1 MDAGIEVDQ
10 LQRGIVDY
18 YAAQYGV
25 ALAAFDR
32 YLQESPEDPV
42 KAYYFY
48 GLTLRALGDPVQA
61 ITYWDKV
68 IQGDSVHLFWDDA
81 WEQKAYTQWAYLEE
95 YESATQTLLDFVD
108 KASGHPRAAE
118 FLFESALIAEK
129 TENIEQAAELFKRVN
144 SYYPNYERAVQSL
157 FLAGI
162 NEYRLEKYQDALI
175 VFQQFLSLVTTLED
189 RAAAYLWIGK
199 TQHEFGD
206 LESAKASWETAASID
221 PTGYYSERARDILHD
236 VEPFSPP
243 QDYDLIYDLQRE
255 REEAENWLHM
265 TFAIPSETDLSSLG
279 ELANDQRIQRG
290 LELWRLGLF
299 NLARSEFEQ
308 VRLYAVNDPANSYR
322 LTNFL
327 VDLGCY
333 RIAILTARQVLDLA
347 LMDDADTMS
356 APAYFN
362 HIRFGSYFADT
373 IISLANEYGFHP
385 LFLFS
390 LVRQESLFDPHISSS
405 AGARGLMQIMPSTG
419 EEIQKNLGYPENYTV
434 EDLLRPEV
442 NLTFG
447 VDYLDAQR
455 DYFDGNIYAAL
466 AAYNGGPGN
475 AAIWLS
481 AAPDDFDL
489 FLEVVRFVETR
500 NYIRGVYE
508 LFNLYRIIYN
518 RTS

>member
-1 MDAGIEVDQ
+1 
-10 LQRGIVDY
+10 
-18 YAAQYGV
+18 
-25 ALAAFDR
+25 
-32 YLQESPEDPV
+32 
-42 KAYYFY
+42 
-48 GLTLRALGDPVQA
+48 
-61 ITYWDKV
+61 
-68 IQGDSVHLFWDDA
+68 
-81 WEQKAYTQWAYLEE
+81 
-95 YESATQTLLDFVD
+95 
-108 KASGHPRAAE
+108 
-118 FLFESALIAEK
+118 
-129 TENIEQAAELFKRVN
+129 
-144 SYYPNYERAVQSL
+144 
-157 FLAGI
+157 
-162 NEYRLEKYQDALI
+162 
-175 VFQQFLSLVTTLED
+175 
-189 RAAAYLWIGK
+189 
-199 TQHEFGD
+199 
-206 LESAKASWETAASID
+206 
-221 PTGYYSERARDILHD
+221 
-236 VEPFSPP
+236 
-243 QDYDLIYDLQRE
+243 
-255 REEAENWLHM
+255 M

-347 LMDDADTMS
+347 LMDDADTLS